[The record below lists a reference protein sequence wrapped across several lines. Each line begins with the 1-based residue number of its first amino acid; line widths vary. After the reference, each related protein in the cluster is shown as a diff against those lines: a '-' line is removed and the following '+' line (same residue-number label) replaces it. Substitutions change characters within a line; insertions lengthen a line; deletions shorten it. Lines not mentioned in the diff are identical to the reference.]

1 MRSSTVYRN
10 NVVESEL
17 FLSFVKQKEEERK
30 AMIDEHADGIMEIYV
45 IRENLYIYI
54 YKRFYL
60 VLV

>member
-1 MRSSTVYRN
+1 MIQEMRSSTVHRN

-45 IRENLYIYI
+45 IRENLYI
-54 YKRFYL
+54 
-60 VLV
+60 